1 MKFMDNDFLLNT
13 KTAKT
18 LYHEYAKD
26 LPIIDYHCHINP
38 MEIALDRKFDNITQ
52 IWLGGDHYKWRQMR
66 FHGVE
71 EAYITGAASDY
82 EKFVAWADTL
92 PTAIGNPLYH
102 WSHLELA
109 RYFGYDGVLNRKT
122 ADQVWEICNETLSK
136 QKMSARRFMEQSN
149 VKVICTTD
157 DPVDDLKWHKII
169 KEDTSFDIQVLPS
182 FRPDKA
188 LAVNHPDF
196 KQYIELLSQV
206 SGTEVDSFG
215 SWKEALRKRLD
226 FFVNL
231 GCKVTDHG
239 MLFVPYRLISD
250 DKADAI
256 LKKALMNK
264 KVTQEEAWQFMT
276 SGLLFLGK
284 EYASRGLTMQLH
296 FGVTRN
302 NNQRMFRMIGPDTG
316 FDGIYNKVPID
327 ELGAFLNALDEQ
339 DALPKTILYSLNP
352 TDNAAIGALIGC
364 FENSLTPG
372 KVQHGAAWW
381 FNDHKTGMIEQMKS
395 LASLGLL
402 GHFVGMLTDSRSF
415 LSYTR
420 HEYFRRILCQ
430 MIGEW
435 VEDGEY
441 PMDME
446 ELKSIIQGI
455 SYYNAKNYFEFN
467 I

>member
-1 MKFMDNDFLLNT
+1 MKFIDNDFLLKT

-38 MEIALDRKFDNITQ
+38 MEIALDRKFENITQ

-82 EKFVAWADTL
+82 DKFVAWADTL
-92 PTAIGNPLYH
+92 PKAIGNPLYH

-136 QKMSARRFMEQSN
+136 RQMSARSFMAQSN

-157 DPVDDLKWHKII
+157 DPVDDLKWHKMI

-188 LAVNHPDF
+188 LDVNQPDF
-196 KQYIELLSQV
+196 KQYIGLLSQV
-206 SGTEVDSFG
+206 SGTEVDSFE

-226 FFVNL
+226 FFVDH

-239 MLFVPYRLISD
+239 MLFVPYRLVSD
-250 DKADAI
+250 EKADAI
-256 LKKALMNK
+256 LKKALMK
-264 KVTQEEAWQFMT
+264 KDVTQEEAWQFRT

-302 NNQRMFRMIGPDTG
+302 NNQRMFQMIGPDTG
-316 FDGIYNKVPID
+316 FDGIYNKVPMD

-339 DALPKTILYSLNP
+339 NALPKTILYSLNP

-364 FENSLTPG
+364 FEDSLTLG

-420 HEYFRRILCQ
+420 HEYFRRIFCQ

-446 ELKSIIQGI
+446 ELKSIIEGI